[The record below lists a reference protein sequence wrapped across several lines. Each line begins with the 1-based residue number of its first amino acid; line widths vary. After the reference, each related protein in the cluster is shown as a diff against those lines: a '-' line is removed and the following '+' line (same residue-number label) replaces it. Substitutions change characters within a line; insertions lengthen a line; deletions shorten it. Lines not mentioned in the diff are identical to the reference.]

1 MYERG
6 IDLGIGSL
14 TYPFIITMEHMR
26 WSRHVLIIDVTLF
39 ICVIMFA
46 ENQIN
51 EGSKSLYWFCIDF
64 IESKI
69 SAVLSVFAVLY
80 QYIPTSKILIPTLCM
95 YVYSSSHWIANS
107 EGYYTKYIILSC
119 QSLLIQITNTA
130 IPSCL
135 CSWKK
140 YIVCSAFGIAI

>member
-6 IDLGIGSL
+6 IDYGIGSL

-69 SAVLSVFAVLY
+69 TAHSVISVLGVSY
-80 QYIPTSKILIPTLCM
+80 QYIPTSRK
-95 YVYSSSHWIANS
+95 
-107 EGYYTKYIILSC
+107 TKLENKF
-119 QSLLIQITNTA
+119 QL
-130 IPSCL
+130 P
-135 CSWKK
+135 
-140 YIVCSAFGIAI
+140 

>member
-1 MYERG
+1 MYIDQLMKTFMYERG
-6 IDLGIGSL
+6 IDYGIGSL

-69 SAVLSVFAVLY
+69 TAYSVISVLGVSY
-80 QYIPTSKILIPTLCM
+80 QYIPTSRMP
-95 YVYSSSHWIANS
+95 
-107 EGYYTKYIILSC
+107 
-119 QSLLIQITNTA
+119 
-130 IPSCL
+130 IPSNKFQLPLICIEL
-135 CSWKK
+135 QRVNVIIPNIWL
-140 YIVCSAFGIAI
+140 

>member
-1 MYERG
+1 
-6 IDLGIGSL
+6 
-14 TYPFIITMEHMR
+14 MR

-69 SAVLSVFAVLY
+69 TAYSILSVLDVLY
-80 QYIPTSKILIPTLCM
+80 QYIITSNS
-95 YVYSSSHWIANS
+95 YSIRNC
-107 EGYYTKYIILSC
+107 EGYHTKYIILSG
-119 QSLLIQITNTA
+119 QSLLIQTTNTA

-135 CSWKK
+135 YSWKK
-140 YIVCSAFGIAI
+140 YIVCSSFGTAIWMKMESLVIVNTYHSKQIKI